1 MSSSL
6 IINSS
11 SSSSSSSIPF
21 LHKAKLSIIDEFN
34 DTKKPYPSAA
44 KFPNP
49 IIFCSL
55 YRSSPITF
63 SKSCSVRHLVSSVG
77 NNIVDWDC
85 GHDMEEEEEKEE
97 EPKKS
102 YNKVP
107 RKSYKK
113 AHITGAL
120 EIVKLVELS
129 SVLCAALHL
138 DECRRARGVGTAD
151 GTKIR
156 YRNPRPAHGGFYCL
170 VPIRGQ
176 TVIAVVARY
185 RHGRQLEYKAYS
197 IFVREYKDVFSLGDN
212 LIWTVRDDLVKW
224 LDALV
229 HNSFVRYSTPG
240 ERKDKTKIPLSKGK
254 KNWAN
259 SGRRYILAAKER
271 LKKQEEVLRGSR
283 RKTWGMGA
291 KC

>member
-113 AHITGAL
+113 AHITSR
-120 EIVKLVELS
+120 ETS
-129 SVLCAALHL
+129 SKAALKVGGMVVPVPF
-138 DECRRARGVGTAD
+138 RRWIRV
-151 GTKIR
+151 R